1 MSPTCSCTGSYI
13 LVAGVRY
20 SKHFEPSHYSRINK
34 GKKKAK
40 VKAARKPA
48 ADESGLAENM
58 TEAQVRAA
66 LDAVNQAMQQS
77 GAVKGD
83 KA

>member
-40 VKAARKPA
+40 VKPKKEQPA
-48 ADESGLAENM
+48 SPFSADTTDAEQKSL
-58 TEAQVRAA
+58 EVAIAKA
-66 LDAVNQAMQQS
+66 LKS
-77 GAVKGD
+77 GAVTGG

>member
-40 VKAARKPA
+40 KNEDKEQPASPFSADITDDEQKSLEAAIA
-48 ADESGLAENM
+48 
-58 TEAQVRAA
+58 RAGGN
-66 LDAVNQAMQQS
+66 D
-77 GAVKGD
+77 GHG
-83 KA
+83 